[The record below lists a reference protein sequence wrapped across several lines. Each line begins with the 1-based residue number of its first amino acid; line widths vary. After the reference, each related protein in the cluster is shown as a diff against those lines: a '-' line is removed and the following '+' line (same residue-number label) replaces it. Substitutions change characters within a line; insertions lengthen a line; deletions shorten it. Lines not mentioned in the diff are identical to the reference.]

1 MSFIT
6 TEKHFPPISESQS
19 LYKKFFKIP
28 ILDKNGELLN
38 GEQHKSDGTI
48 IRFVNGYID
57 GNIYDSHGEVLFTYP
72 AIEHEQGK
80 EYWTKGLPQGFPAI
94 SFIFGLYEEY
104 WADGKI
110 VSIKETGKLLKI
122 STNDYVYD

>member
-110 VSIKETGKLLKI
+110 VSIKETSK
-122 STNDYVYD
+122 NFYR